1 MPQELDVIE
10 QASRFILRLRVS
22 PGARKARIAG
32 PHAGALKISVT
43 EPPERGKANE
53 GVVALLAEALGLAA
67 RDIEI
72 LSGHTSQDK
81 RVAVAGFPGTA
92 EELKRRLEAPAPF
105 PRGNVREKGA

>member
-1 MPQELDVIE
+1 MPQELEVTE
-10 QASRFILRLRVS
+10 QAGRFILRLRVS

-32 PHAGALKISVT
+32 PHGGALKLAVT

-53 GVVALLAEALGLAA
+53 GVIALLAAALGLAG

-81 RVAVAGFPGTA
+81 RVAISGFAGTV
-92 EELKRRLEAPAPF
+92 EELKRRLEGLAPF
-105 PRGNVREKGA
+105 PRGGSRGKGA

>member
-1 MPQELDVIE
+1 MPADLDVT
-10 QASRFILRLRVS
+10 QQDGRFILRLRVS

-32 PHAGALKISVT
+32 PHGGALKLSVT

-53 GVVALLAEALGLAA
+53 GVIALLAKALGVAA

-81 RVAVAGFPGTA
+81 RMAVAGFPGTV
-92 EELKRRLEAPAPF
+92 EELKRRLA
-105 PRGNVREKGA
+105 

>member
-1 MPQELDVIE
+1 MPQELEITE
-10 QASRFILRLRVS
+10 QDGRFILRLRVS

-32 PHAGALKISVT
+32 PHGGALKLSVS

-53 GVVALLAEALGLAA
+53 GVIALLAATLGVAE

-81 RVAVAGFPGTA
+81 RAAISGFAGTA
-92 EELKRRLEAPAPF
+92 QELKLRLQLSASQPRRSH
-105 PRGNVREKGA
+105 V